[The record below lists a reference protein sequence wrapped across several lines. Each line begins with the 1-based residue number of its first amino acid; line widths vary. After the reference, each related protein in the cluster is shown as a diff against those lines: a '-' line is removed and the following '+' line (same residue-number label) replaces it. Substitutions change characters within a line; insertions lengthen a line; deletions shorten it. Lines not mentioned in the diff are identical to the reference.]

1 MIKCSYHDQNEGNYV
16 CFSALCKDRFKTLC
30 LQCIGQ
36 DMHKIHQYCQ
46 LKELFEKI
54 NAQKILKKMKNEEI
68 LQEITNAGNNICDR
82 IQEEINKLLELK
94 QQLQKSIQLIVSHF
108 TVHLDLDTGMEHD
121 DPASKCTNNEEVE
134 TYLQS
139 IIDFQ
144 SYSLDFQID
153 SKQNFLGVQLNS
165 IKNLFSSERFQFYKY
180 PLENLKERIS
190 EVRKYCN
197 QINQSQSEFEISLR
211 KKSAAAKCSSSTC
224 INSKDASN
232 CNGHKSHEK
241 SQNNSGKKLNQL
253 NSTDQ
258 NLYNNKTRKMSMLLK
273 DSLFKNG
280 HLQNSTCKEAI
291 LKVYDNLNFQ
301 VLLEDFMKELESNS
315 LEQVKLLV
323 FQDKQTI
330 SSQDINKILKK
341 IQLRSQNL
349 IAFKLQANTKVLKMF
364 DNEKISNW
372 LNKNYQKTLQAFDL
386 SLVFT
391 KVNEYENYLNIL
403 QQLNLQNLQEI
414 HLNYILSSIPKYE
427 SLFQKH
433 HNLTNINLDIL
444 YSLPSQ
450 VEEFFEAFFYNQ
462 IKSLKITSL
471 YLNFNIKN
479 GQKGIEYLS
488 SFSLDCS
495 FLQYL
500 SHFLSLQKDT
510 LKVFQ
515 ISENVRFN
523 SSLPLESS
531 VFVDQLNI
539 PQLKSLRVS
548 FNLIGEEDAKSLLQ
562 QIEKNFPQIQECH
575 LFQEFDQLFQS
586 SISKKMLSYQ
596 KNKMIQVLAIL
607 KWKLIHYP
615 TEIIIDILNIV
626 YNQQKIF
633 ELDNNLNQVGVISG
647 KQQNTNYASQNE

>member
-30 LQCIGQ
+30 IDCIGQ
-36 DMHKIHQYCQ
+36 DTHKIHQYCQ

-54 NAQKILKKMKNEEI
+54 NAQKLLKRMKNEEI
-68 LQEITNAGNNICDR
+68 LQDITNTGNNICDR

-108 TVHLDLDTGMEHD
+108 AVHLDLDIGMEHD

-197 QINQSQSEFEISLR
+197 QMNQSQSEFEISLR
-211 KKSAAAKCSSSTC
+211 KKSTAAKCSSSKC
-224 INSKDASN
+224 IISKDSGS
-232 CNGHKSHEK
+232 CNGHKLHEK
-241 SQNNSGKKLNQL
+241 SQNNSSKKQNQL

-280 HLQNSTCKEAI
+280 HLQNSNSKEAI

-301 VLLEDFMKELESNS
+301 ELLENFMKDLESNS

-330 SSQDINKILKK
+330 SNQDINKIMKK

-391 KVNEYENYLNIL
+391 KVNEYESYLNIL

-414 HLNYILSSIPKYE
+414 HLNYILSSISKYE

-433 HNLTNINLDIL
+433 HHLTNINLDIL

-450 VEEFFEAFFYNQ
+450 IEEFFEAFFYNQ
-462 IKSLKITSL
+462 IKWLKITSL

-500 SHFLSLQKDT
+500 SHFLNSQKET

-523 SSLPLESS
+523 SSLSLESS
-531 VFVDQLNI
+531 VFTDELKI
-539 PQLKSLRVS
+539 LQLKSLQVS
-548 FNLIGEEDAKSLLQ
+548 FNLIGGEDAKSLLQ

-586 SISKKMLSYQ
+586 SISKKMYSYQ
-596 KNKMIQVLAIL
+596 KNKMTQILAIL

-615 TEIIIDILNIV
+615 TEIVIDILNTV

-633 ELDNNLNQVGVISG
+633 EQDNNLNQIGVSTT
-647 KQQNTNYASQNE
+647 KLQNMNYTNQND